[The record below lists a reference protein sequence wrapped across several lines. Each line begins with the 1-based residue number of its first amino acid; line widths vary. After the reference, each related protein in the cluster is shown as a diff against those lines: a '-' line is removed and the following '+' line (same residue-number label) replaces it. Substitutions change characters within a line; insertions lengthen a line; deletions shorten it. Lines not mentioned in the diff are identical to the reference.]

1 MQINKSLQRDMLS
14 KTKCDFN
21 SYTTSYIPSQ
31 VSSQEKQIWRNAI
44 AKKNKK

>member
-1 MQINKSLQRDMLS
+1 MQINKSLRRDMLS
-14 KTKCDFN
+14 ETASDFN
-21 SYTTSYIPSQ
+21 SYTSSYSPSQ